1 MDNLT
6 KNSAS
11 YTNESKNSATYT
23 NVDKSGGLVGAF
35 NLLIDSTYQL
45 LIGGSE
51 NLLIQ
56 KAGAA
61 WNNLT
66 KN

>member
-1 MDNLT
+1 MAFTNQT

-11 YTNESKNSATYT
+11 YT

-45 LIGGSE
+45 LIGSSE

-56 KAGAA
+56 KAGARVA